1 MGVNCFGTTKGWIH
15 KLLAGWLGEDWG
27 CRKASQ
33 WIATDVGWVR
43 LTSDWLFRLLKVNL
57 RIALRTAV
65 VCVCVCQEEASVGK
79 DSERGCGDDEGVIDY
94 HRLTNYSVYLIIFR
108 VILHLWS
115 ISKGK
120 IWWPWCQILAR
131 PIEIQ
136 LHILDV
142 NVRSLKLTRQQ
153 PRRFPLEWQKKKL
166 RLDEMHP
173 LKLHDRKRN
182 MQQPNFHGFPP
193 AFVRMSYFSCL
204 FDAVLI
210 AWGQSKGRCHSSYQG
225 PNLIKNHQNMNRQS
239 WLCSRSAFEVSF
251 SANLRI
257 LISGRC
263 SERSGWSPTGLGCS
277 GSIPRCEKALQV
289 LKNAWFLRFFNDYL
303 IWFRFLSFCFFPHH
317 LWLLLTIIMSCPFL
331 PLQGGLPEKIED
343 DTHPGGWMSGWLD
356 PSWKKAGMQIHG
368 CAGQGAS
375 KSTRGCALGLWGYLR
390 NASVSAKIPLLIS
403 AKYWISFAYLCI
415 CHWGFNWNQ
424 CCP

>member
-1 MGVNCFGTTKGWIH
+1 MWLYGCKLFWDNKRMNTQTPGRLAWRRLGMPKSKSVDCNRCWLSAPDEWLTLPVTQSEFAYCF
-15 KLLAGWLGEDWG
+15 EDG
-27 CRKASQ
+27 CCM
-33 WIATDVGWVR
+33 
-43 LTSDWLFRLLKVNL
+43 
-57 RIALRTAV
+57 
-65 VCVCVCQEEASVGK
+65 CVCVCQEEASVGK

-108 VILHLWS
+108 VILHLWN

-136 LHILDV
+136 LHIWDV

-317 LWLLLTIIMSCPFL
+317 LWLLLCHYGDNNYVLPFFASPRWPAWKNWRRHTSRRL
-331 PLQGGLPEKIED
+331 D
-343 DTHPGGWMSGWLD
+343 VWMAGSQLEE
-356 PSWKKAGMQIHG
+356 SWNANPRLVPRLCRSRRFQIHQG
-368 CAGQGAS
+368 VCAWPV
-375 KSTRGCALGLWGYLR
+375 RL
-390 NASVSAKIPLLIS
+390 
-403 AKYWISFAYLCI
+403 FA
-415 CHWGFNWNQ
+415 
-424 CCP
+424 